1 MTELY
6 RNVGT
11 NLREVARQRDEDIAR
26 RDQIIEE
33 IAKAQNG
40 IEMWFAFLRTRCAV
54 TGAHSNTY
62 SLRDA
67 LAKLRTDSIDI
78 EETLVGLLKDAQS
91 NFETVA
97 NRELG
102 EDV

>member
-1 MTELY
+1 MSELY
-6 RNVGT
+6 HNTGT

-26 RDQIIEE
+26 RDQIVEE

-67 LAKLRTDSIDI
+67 LDALIVNAARTQGD
-78 EETLVGLLKDAQS
+78 LVGLLKDAQS
-91 NFETVA
+91 DFLTTA

-102 EDV
+102 ER